1 MRRVQ
6 FSRDIIYKNLLSKIK
21 LVRKSTNNLTGESFI
36 VKSNPVDW
44 LCFLEEWILLYN
56 YKKEENCLNH
66 NWKELSNIFNYFLY
80 LKEVRNL

>member
-36 VKSNPVDW
+36 VKSNPVD
-44 LCFLEEWILLYN
+44 
-56 YKKEENCLNH
+56 
-66 NWKELSNIFNYFLY
+66 
-80 LKEVRNL
+80 